1 MSVNG
6 ANVYTLQWAD
16 IVKSM
21 PMESGGSYI
30 LDASI
35 PFYQIVLHGVL
46 PYTSIAL
53 NLGENGQDDYLRA
66 IEYGAIPYYR
76 IMDAENFALKNTDST
91 YYGINYE
98 MWRLQMLKS
107 YQDANKVLADLQD
120 KRIIDHKRLMQ
131 DVAVTTYENN
141 ESIIVNYSEQP
152 VTVADTYVL
161 AKSYVRIGGNVNE

>member
-1 MSVNG
+1 
-6 ANVYTLQWAD
+6 
-16 IVKSM
+16 
-21 PMESGGSYI
+21 
-30 LDASI
+30 
-35 PFYQIVLHGVL
+35 
-46 PYTSIAL
+46 
-53 NLGENGQDDYLRA
+53 
-66 IEYGAIPYYR
+66 
-76 IMDAENFALKNTDST
+76 
-91 YYGINYE
+91 
-98 MWRLQMLKS
+98 MLKS